1 MAEVCASQIP
11 NINSAQ
17 NERIR
22 SFLLVLGHLRC
33 FSGLSGL
40 FSIILFKSDP
50 IWSKDYVDFHDW
62 DTFQGQIVA
71 ERFRTVSTD
80 VRWFSDFISVQFIT
94 RDPLGDNTTS
104 QVS

>member
-11 NINSAQ
+11 SINSAQ

-22 SFLLVLGHLRC
+22 SFLLVLRHLRC

-80 VRWFSDFISVQFIT
+80 VRWFSYFISVQFIT
-94 RDPLGDNTTS
+94 REPLGDNTTS